1 MIIISFFYFGGKHSW
16 LFYND
21 TAGVFNH
28 VPVTVHCNAE
38 HVVTLKKW
46 INKNCN
52 CSQDFYPNSYNTT
65 ENSPEW
71 TSSLEPRAWLGDLSK
86 WHWHCQPALLLIS
99 PLLKSNNVPGLW
111 SCKCETPYSWKTKHK
126 QKNNNTQLS

>member
-1 MIIISFFYFGGKHSW
+1 MIIISFFILVENTVDGFIMIQ
-16 LFYND
+16 L
-21 TAGVFNH
+21 VFLTMSQLPCIVMLNMFSH
-28 VPVTVHCNAE
+28 F
-38 HVVTLKKW
+38 KKTT
-46 INKNCN
+46 KNCN